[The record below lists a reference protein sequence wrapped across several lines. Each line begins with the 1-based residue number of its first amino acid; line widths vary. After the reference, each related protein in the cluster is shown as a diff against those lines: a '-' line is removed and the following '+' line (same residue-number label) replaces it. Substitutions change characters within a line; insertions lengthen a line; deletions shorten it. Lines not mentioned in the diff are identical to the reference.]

1 MSAEGGTRAVI
12 AALLANAFIAVTKFA
27 AWALT
32 GASSMLAEA
41 IHSVADSG
49 NQVLLLVGG
58 RRSKRGATA
67 QHPFGYGRE
76 RYVFG
81 FIVSVVLF
89 SVGGLFALYEAYHK
103 WHEIAEG
110 HPDELL
116 ESRWWWV
123 PIVILV
129 AAIIAES
136 FSFRTAIRESN
147 KTRGK
152 QRWSKY
158 IRAAKAPELPV
169 ILLEDFAALVGLIFA
184 LFGVGMTLLTH
195 NGIFDVIGTA
205 MIGLLLVAVAI
216 TLAVETKSL
225 LLGEAASPEAVAS
238 DRTSADQHA
247 GHRADH
253 SHEDTA
259 SRSGGGPGRRQDRC
273 RPLRH
278 GIRSDR
284 DDRSSRE
291 QHSRGRADG
300 HRALPGAGHLR
311 PELCASRAAGAA
323 RCAQPL
329 VAGVLTTPRRR
340 YVLTT
345 VLDDV
350 PLRSVWAG
358 RFDGCAGRRTR
369 PRSLRLWRRIL

>member
-1 MSAEGGTRAVI
+1 VSADGGTRAVI
-12 AALLANAFIAVTKFA
+12 AALLANAFIAVTKFG

-58 RRSKRGATA
+58 QRSRRGATEE
-67 QHPFGYGRE
+67 HPFGYGRE
-76 RYVFG
+76 RYIFG

-103 WHEIAEG
+103 WHEIQEG
-110 HPDELL
+110 HPNELL
-116 ESRWWWV
+116 ESKWWWV

-129 AAIIAES
+129 AAIVAES

-184 LFGVGMTLLTH
+184 LFGVGMTLLTG

-205 MIGLLLVAVAI
+205 MIGFLLVAVAI

-225 LLGEAASPEAVAS
+225 LLGEAASPEVVAKIE
-238 DRTSADQHA
+238 
-247 GHRADH
+247 RALTETPGVERVIH
-253 SHEDTA
+253 MKTLHLGPEEVLVAAKIGVVPCDTA
-259 SRSGGGPGRRQDRC
+259 HEVTETIDRAEIN
-273 RPLRH
+273 
-278 GIRSDR
+278 IR
-284 DDRSSRE
+284 E
-291 QHSRGRADG
+291 TEPMVT
-300 HRALPGAGHLR
+300 ALYLEPDIYDPNYVPAAR
-311 PELCASRAAGAA
+311 PEGPAA
-323 RCAQPL
+323 P
-329 VAGVLTTPRRR
+329 
-340 YVLTT
+340 
-345 VLDDV
+345 
-350 PLRSVWAG
+350 SH
-358 RFDGCAGRRTR
+358 
-369 PRSLRLWRRIL
+369 